1 MVIIIGSEIK
11 IEAIYDEPD
20 SIRQCKSKD
29 KDIELEECPAYE
41 QAKKDIQLEECPA

>member
-11 IEAIYDEPD
+11 IETIYDEPD
-20 SIRQCKSKD
+20 SIQQRKSKD
-29 KDIELEECPAYE
+29 EDLELEERPAYE